1 MCKTGILT
9 TLCRSQ
15 AFEVLSRGS
24 ANCGNMGIFCV
35 NLSFAVEISADFYR
49 LG

>member
-15 AFEVLSRGS
+15 AFETFPRGL
-24 ANCGNMGIFCV
+24 ANCGNMSIFCV
-35 NLSFAVEISADFYR
+35 NLSSTVKISADFYR